1 MSITQLLI
9 LEWKKFRNNSV
20 FNLFS
25 IMFLVTF
32 PTAIFIGKEIQL
44 PDMVLKTSDF
54 FTFPTNW
61 EWMAYAGNW
70 LVFFFLG
77 FIMMNMVTS
86 EVGFKTMRQNIITG
100 MTRSDYFLS
109 KLYAALALG
118 LGATLYYAICTLV
131 IGFFHND
138 PYSFTNAF
146 AEPEWLVRFF
156 LMSMGYLSFA
166 LMVGFIIRR
175 SGVAIFTYTCYILF
189 IELMFKWMVHN
200 RVFKD
205 SSTINYWPMN
215 AVEDLTPL
223 PLWKKVENI
232 PVKDI
237 NFDFLLTP
245 TQAMIATSIYIVLF
259 IGLAYWHFVKRDI

>member
-1 MSITQLLI
+1 MSIAQLLV

-20 FNLFS
+20 FNLFA

-44 PDMVLKTSDF
+44 PEMVLNTADF
-54 FTFPTNW
+54 FTFPNNW

-100 MTRSDYFLS
+100 MTRNDYFKS
-109 KLYAALALG
+109 KLFAALALG
-118 LGATLYYAICTLV
+118 IGATLYYVICTLT
-131 IGFFHND
+131 IGFFHNE
-138 PYSFTNAF
+138 PFSFANAF
-146 AEPEWLVRFF
+146 DEPMWIVRFF
-156 LMSMGYLSFA
+156 LMCMGYLSFA
-166 LMVGFIIRR
+166 LMIGFVIRR

-189 IELMFKWMVHN
+189 IELMLKWMVHA
-200 RVFKD
+200 RIFKD

-223 PLWKKVENI
+223 PTWKKMENI

-237 NFDFLLTP
+237 DFAFLLTP
-245 TQAMIATSIYIVLF
+245 NQAMVASSIYILLF
-259 IGLAYWHFVKRDI
+259 IGLAYWHFVKKDI